1 MCMCVDEIAWPGTA
15 IFIAVGAGF
24 GYWMDGVEA
33 RQRETVQR
41 LRDRLVA
48 NREERAQRQA
58 AEADLRK
65 EQFEELRRRTQE
77 AAKES

>member
-1 MCMCVDEIAWPGTA
+1 M
-15 IFIAVGAGF
+15 IFISVGAGF

-41 LRDRLVA
+41 MRDRLVA
-48 NREERAQRQA
+48 NREERAQQ
-58 AEADLRK
+58 EALEHAVSQK
-65 EQFEELRRRTQE
+65 IYAGLEKRTQQ